1 MVSTHLPAWC
11 EQQSAPGPDGRY
23 VVACYFT
30 RDGHP
35 VAKWRAERVQLS
47 EYAPDGTLL
56 RVEEGVVNDRRREEE
71 VVFSAS
77 SLHFSH

>member
-1 MVSTHLPAWC
+1 VVRGHVPAWC
-11 EQQSAPGPDGRY
+11 EHHRESHLDGRY

-35 VAKWRAERVQLS
+35 VSKALAERVELA

-56 RVEEGVVNDRRREEE
+56 RVEEGVVDSRIRD
-71 VVFSAS
+71 SATHIES
-77 SLHFSH
+77 RAVYPV